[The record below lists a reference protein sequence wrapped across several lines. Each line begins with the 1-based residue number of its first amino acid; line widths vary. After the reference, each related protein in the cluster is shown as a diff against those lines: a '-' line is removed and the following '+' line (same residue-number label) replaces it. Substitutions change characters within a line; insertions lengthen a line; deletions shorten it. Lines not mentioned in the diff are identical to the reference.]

1 MIGNPS
7 STGCKIWNPV
17 PGNWNLE
24 FKAWNPESKTVL
36 DYPTEGKNFVLL
48 EYMRVKENVS

>member
-7 STGCKIWNPV
+7 STDAKSGSSL
-17 PGNWNLE
+17 WNLE
-24 FKAWNPESKTVL
+24 SKAWNPESNTVL
-36 DYPTEGKNFVLL
+36 DYPTEGKNIVLQ